1 MILRTY
7 EELITLPTFEER
19 SRYLRLAGK
28 IGEET
33 FGWNR
38 WMNQMF
44 YTSREWKSVR
54 DQVIL
59 RDHGCDLAV
68 EGRDINDVILIHH
81 MNPIGPE
88 DFRQSSDNLLNPRY
102 LICVSKNTHNAIHY
116 GTKLDAPG
124 GIVVRRPNDMCPWR

>member
-59 RDHGCDLAV
+59 RDHGCDLAI

-81 MNPIGPE
+81 MNPISVD
-88 DFRQSSDNLLNPRY
+88 DFHQGSDNLLNPRY

-116 GTKLDAPG
+116 GTKLDIPRRNTP
-124 GIVVRRPNDMCPWR
+124 RRPNDMCPWR